1 MDVVLL
7 ILRILM
13 KVLTAFWVIVLGWQL
28 IVGLCGLLPLKN
40 KFRQKQGKVQ
50 RTHRF
55 AAVICARNEE
65 LVIGKLIESLQ
76 QQNYPAEC
84 LHIFVVADN
93 CTDNTADAAR
103 RAGAEVFV
111 RNDTERVGKGHA
123 LRYAVDR
130 LRAEYPDRFDALAV
144 FDADNL
150 VSEDFFWS
158 ANRALCDDADVV
170 TGNRIAKNPYD
181 TWVSGCYS
189 IFWNITMRL
198 FDDAHNKIGLS
209 SFVHGTGF
217 VTRMELIKDGWETV
231 TITEDGEFSCI
242 QKCRGRRIV
251 YVEEAEYYDE
261 QPTRLKHFFMQFYR
275 WEVGGVQGLRQ
286 LFRQVCAALKNHPI
300 EAIDSLLFL
309 LLPAALSALIL
320 SSVLMIVM
328 AALSTPLATSALVL
342 LISVVIGIVPVQ
354 MLALYMTATCG
365 LDFRRRWKSIV
376 FFPLFTLPMSVLAL
390 GAVLRPRVKWRAI
403 PHTDASSIDEVREK
417 TGRQ

>member
-144 FDADNL
+144 FDADNPCFRGLFL
-150 VSEDFFWS
+150 VGKP
-158 ANRALCDDADVV
+158 RAL
-170 TGNRIAKNPYD
+170 R
-181 TWVSGCYS
+181 
-189 IFWNITMRL
+189 
-198 FDDAHNKIGLS
+198 
-209 SFVHGTGF
+209 
-217 VTRMELIKDGWETV
+217 
-231 TITEDGEFSCI
+231 
-242 QKCRGRRIV
+242 
-251 YVEEAEYYDE
+251 
-261 QPTRLKHFFMQFYR
+261 
-275 WEVGGVQGLRQ
+275 
-286 LFRQVCAALKNHPI
+286 
-300 EAIDSLLFL
+300 
-309 LLPAALSALIL
+309 
-320 SSVLMIVM
+320 
-328 AALSTPLATSALVL
+328 
-342 LISVVIGIVPVQ
+342 
-354 MLALYMTATCG
+354 
-365 LDFRRRWKSIV
+365 
-376 FFPLFTLPMSVLAL
+376 
-390 GAVLRPRVKWRAI
+390 
-403 PHTDASSIDEVREK
+403 
-417 TGRQ
+417 

>member
-65 LVIGKLIESLQ
+65 PVIGKLIESLQ

-365 LDFRRRWKSIV
+365 LDFRRLWKSIV
-376 FFPLFTLPMSVLAL
+376 FCPLFTLPMSVLAL
-390 GAVLRPRVKWRAI
+390 GAVLWPRVKWRAI